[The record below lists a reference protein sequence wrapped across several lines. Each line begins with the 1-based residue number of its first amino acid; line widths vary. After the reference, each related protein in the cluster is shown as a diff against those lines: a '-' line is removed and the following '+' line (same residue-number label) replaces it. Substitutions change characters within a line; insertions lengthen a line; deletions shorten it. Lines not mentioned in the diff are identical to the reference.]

1 MNKHQIEN
9 LGDRITFGKAVLN
22 PMSEGEA
29 LNTTEQVKVSNNNTV

>member
-1 MNKHQIEN
+1 MNTHQIEN

-22 PMSEGEA
+22 PMSEDEA